1 MNIDFWEIQH
11 WINAKICQNVQNQKS
26 LLSIKIVYFWERWF
40 CANFC
45 HLKGLILTKLVFK
58 TSKSVKVTVFQPSHS
73 SKLISPKTRFKI
85 LLKSL
90 TTRLV
95 CKDLNE
101 SLWIHDSPLSLC
113 ESVGVYMCPFLGF
126 WVLWVFLSISETF
139 LSLCK
144 SFWVSVSLFDFWV
157 SVSFFFESLWVFL
170 SLFST
175 VWKNEKNT
183 LTEKIFRQ
191 ITFE

>member
-1 MNIDFWEIQH
+1 MPKCPKS
-11 WINAKICQNVQNQKS
+11 KIFTKHQNCV
-26 LLSIKIVYFWERWF
+26 LLGKVILCKFLPSKRLNFNKISV
-40 CANFC
+40 
-45 HLKGLILTKLVFK
+45 LK

-157 SVSFFFESLWVFL
+157 SVSFFWVSVSLFESL
-170 SLFST
+170 
-175 VWKNEKNT
+175 
-183 LTEKIFRQ
+183 
-191 ITFE
+191 